1 MSHPPPHDFSFQ
13 ETPIYTQ
20 GSPLAWVKISVLER
34 RIDEFEQVVHE
45 RRLRGTD
52 LINDTVPLSLE
63 VYAAL
68 NTVSYIVANKL
79 VNSSDIPASQCK
91 FSGLSGLL
99 IFITDLLASIN
110 YGNFPPLLFK
120 SC

>member
-1 MSHPPPHDFSFQ
+1 MSHPPQHDFSVQ
-13 ETPIYTQ
+13 ESPIYTE

-34 RIDEFEQVVHE
+34 RTDAFEQVVHE

-52 LINDTVPLSLE
+52 LIKDTLPLSLE
-63 VYAAL
+63 LYTAL

-79 VNSSDIPASQCK
+79 ANSSEIPASQSK

-99 IFITDLLASIN
+99 IFITDLLASID
-110 YGNFPPLLFK
+110 YGTFPWSLFK
-120 SC
+120 SS